1 MENQAVGIHKDREQE
16 QKMAGPLL
24 NGDTED
30 VHQNSTEPPTC
41 NTDPRLQAD
50 QQKIRTETETISPE
64 SVAHSHSS
72 PAQTDGPSS
81 AMADSGDTFPL
92 HTLGPKPLPGEQ
104 KSLFPSQTEASCFST
119 VEGPRLSPEGHS
131 SSPQTK
137 GQSVTPFPEGLSS
150 PKLDQNI
157 KYDGSSPPAV
167 PSPSSAV
174 SPRQKPDTQKA
185 EQRQKQAKERREE
198 RAKYLAAKKS
208 VWLEKEEKAKQLRE
222 KQLQDRRKKL
232 EEQRL
237 KSEKKRVLLEERQRL
252 KLEKNKERYE
262 SAVTRSTKKTWAEIR
277 QQRWSW
283 AGGLNPN
290 SPGHKGGA
298 NRCSVSAVNLPRHVD
313 SIINKRLSK
322 SSATLWNSPSRRNRS
337 LQLSPWESSIVDR
350 LMTPTLSFLA
360 RSRSAATLPGN
371 GRDMN
376 SHVCPRS
383 ASASPLTPC
392 SGHKHRCP
400 ERRRTIGS
408 SLDVTPKKRSDSSP
422 KKKEKKEKDRENERE
437 KNALSRERVLK
448 KRQTMPSSKTHLT
461 ATPTEI
467 KSLKSK
473 NRPSSP
479 STPATRRPASPSPAT
494 SMLLTPKLSSPKSV
508 QGAAKVKPKTEKSK
522 EEKTPSKMKE
532 KKEERKVEKE
542 LPSLPAPKS
551 QEEPTEQKVA
561 ECAEQ
566 STDDSIAPTSP
577 TAASTTQALPPVP
590 VVLVTPSPEP
600 ESNMPTAA
608 APAEGIAQSTAPST
622 SKPVVSTPAAA
633 IASSP
638 APSPSKPTAPTPAAV
653 IPPSPAPSP
662 GKPMAGT
669 TDKEE
674 AARLLSEKRR
684 QAREQREREEQERR
698 EREEQK
704 RREREEKARK
714 EAEERLQREEEAR
727 QLEEQ
732 QKVEEL
738 ERLQFEEEQQRK
750 EAERKA
756 KAEQEEMER
765 LQKQR
770 EEAEAKAREEAEK
783 QRLEREQHF
792 QKEERERLERKKRLE
807 EIMKRT
813 RKSDATDKKKEDKQ
827 ALNGKETKLDSIPSK
842 DEAKSSEDIIKIE
855 HPEKKSVWLQD
866 RMGTSEPSQGVTGA
880 IVNGVQPPKQ
890 ENGFSPKD
898 SSSVFEEVI
907 TLSDRSGSNGEK
919 GIPPAD
925 PIIAFSGK
933 DSFIKTAAVQPPQ
946 VTEVL

>member
-1 MENQAVGIHKDREQE
+1 MENQAVGNYKEQQ
-16 QKMAGPLL
+16 QKIPDSLL
-24 NGDTED
+24 NGEAED
-30 VHQNSTEPPTC
+30 VPQNFTETPTC
-41 NTDPRLQAD
+41 NTEPRLQAD
-50 QQKIRTETETISPE
+50 QQKIRTETIAPT

-72 PAQTDGPSS
+72 PPQTDGLSS
-81 AMADSGDTFPL
+81 AMADNGATFPL
-92 HTLGPKPLPGEQ
+92 HATGQKSVPAEQ
-104 KSLFPSQTEASCFST
+104 KPVSPSQTIAPCFT
-119 VEGPRLSPEGHS
+119 IVEGPRLSPEGQS
-131 SSPQTK
+131 SSPQTE
-137 GQSVTPFPEGLSS
+137 GITPFSEALGS

-167 PSPSSAV
+167 SSPISAV

-237 KSEKKRVLLEERQRL
+237 KAEKKRVLLEERQRV

-262 SAVTRSTKKTWAEIR
+262 SAVNRNSKKTWAEIR

-283 AGGLNPN
+283 AGAFNPN
-290 SPGHKGGA
+290 SPGHKG
-298 NRCSVSAVNLPRHVD
+298 D
-313 SIINKRLSK
+313 
-322 SSATLWNSPSRRNRS
+322 RS

-360 RSRSAATLPGN
+360 RSRSVATLPGN
-371 GRDMN
+371 GRDTN

-392 SGHKHRCP
+392 NGHKHRCP

-437 KNALSRERVLK
+437 KNALCRERVLK
-448 KRQTMPSSKTHLT
+448 KRQTLPSTKTRLST
-461 ATPTEI
+461 TPSEI

-479 STPATRRPASPSPAT
+479 STPTRRPASPSPAA
-494 SMLLTPKLSSPKSV
+494 SISLTPKLTSPKST
-508 QGAAKVKPKTEKSK
+508 QGAVKIKPKTEKSK
-522 EEKTPSKMKE
+522 EEKTPSKIKE
-532 KKEERKVEKE
+532 KKEELKIEKE
-542 LPSLPAPKS
+542 QQSSSTPKS
-551 QEEPTEQKVA
+551 EEPTEQKVT
-561 ECAEQ
+561 ECTEQ
-566 STDDSIAPTSP
+566 STDDDVTSAAP
-577 TAASTTQALPPVP
+577 TAASPKPALLPVP

-600 ESNMPTAA
+600 VFSKPMAA
-608 APAEGIAQSTAPST
+608 APAAVIAPSTTPST

-638 APSPSKPTAPTPAAV
+638 APSPSKSIAPTPVAV

-727 QLEEQ
+727 RLEEQ
-732 QKVEEL
+732 QKAEEL
-738 ERLQFEEEQQRK
+738 ERRQNEEEQQRK
-750 EAERKA
+750 EEERKA
-756 KAEQEEMER
+756 KSEQEEMER

-827 ALNGKETKLDSIPSK
+827 ALNGKETNLESIPSK

-855 HPEKKSVWLQD
+855 HPEKKTMWLQD
-866 RMGTSEPSQGVTGA
+866 RLGTSEPSQGVTGG
-880 IVNGVQPPKQ
+880 ILNGVQPPKQ
-890 ENGFSPKD
+890 ENGFSSKD

-907 TLSDRSGSNGEK
+907 TLAERSGSNGEK

-933 DSFIKTAAVQPPQ
+933 DPFSKKSSVQPHQ